1 MRITCFP
8 ALPRVFCFLVLL
20 QVANSRPL
28 EVSLLF
34 WLFYSCMSVEST
46 GLIWQCIAPH
56 YVTCDIKSVTL
67 YFPKWTAFCRRTFAY
82 AAPFV
87 YDSCVHRRRETV
99 TVIIISKMCTVW
111 GVTIWE
117 SYGVCTLFK
126 RKRHI
131 QQIFCSPKSV
141 MKTFFGLKSLFK
153 ESMWTILFNLCDTLQ
168 IAKVTVIQQC

>member
-1 MRITCFP
+1 MRITCFA

-20 QVANSRPL
+20 QVGNSRPL

-34 WLFYSCMSVEST
+34 WLFYACMTVEST

-56 YVTCDIKSVTL
+56 YVMCDIKSVTL
-67 YFPKWTAFCRRTFAY
+67 YFPKWTASVAVHFPMQRLSIMI
-82 AAPFV
+82 AA
-87 YDSCVHRRRETV
+87 SIAGKKTV

-117 SYGVCTLFK
+117 SYGVCTLFE
-126 RKRHI
+126 RKHHI
-131 QQIFCSPKSV
+131 QQISCSPKSV

-153 ESMWTILFNLCDTLQ
+153 ESMWTILFNLRDTLQ

>member
-1 MRITCFP
+1 MRITCFA

-34 WLFYSCMSVEST
+34 WLFYSCMSVESM

-67 YFPKWTAFCRRTFAY
+67 YFPKWTASVAVHFPMQRLSIII
-82 AAPFV
+82 AA
-87 YDSCVHRRRETV
+87 SIGGKKTV
-99 TVIIISKMCTVW
+99 TGIIISKMSTVW
-111 GVTIWE
+111 GVTIRE
-117 SYGVCTLFK
+117 SYGVCTLFE
-126 RKRHI
+126 RKHHI
-131 QQIFCSPKSV
+131 QQISCSPKSV
-141 MKTFFGLKSLFK
+141 MKTFFGLKLLFK
-153 ESMWTILFNLCDTLQ
+153 ESMWTILFNLCDTLH

>member
-1 MRITCFP
+1 MRITCFA

-20 QVANSRPL
+20 QEANCRPL
-28 EVSLLF
+28 EVSLFFFTFL
-34 WLFYSCMSVEST
+34 LLYECREHGVDMTVYSPALRHSK
-46 GLIWQCIAPH
+46 
-56 YVTCDIKSVTL
+56 VTKVNCL
-67 YFPKWTAFCRRTFAY
+67 CRRTFAY
-82 AAPFV
+82 VAPFV
-87 YDSCVHRRRETV
+87 YDSCVHRRRKKV

-126 RKRHI
+126 RKHHI
-131 QQIFCSPKSV
+131 QQISCSPKSI

-153 ESMWTILFNLCDTLQ
+153 ESMWTILFNLRDTLQ

>member
-1 MRITCFP
+1 MRITCFA
-8 ALPRVFCFLVLL
+8 ALPIVFCFLVLL

-34 WLFYSCMSVEST
+34 WLLYSCMTVEST

-56 YVTCDIKSVTL
+56 YVTCDIKSFTL
-67 YFPKWTAFCRRTFAY
+67 YFPKWTASVAVHLPMQRLSFMI
-82 AAPFV
+82 AASIAGEKQLLWLLFQK
-87 YDSCVHRRRETV
+87 T
-99 TVIIISKMCTVW
+99 CTVW

-117 SYGVCTLFK
+117 SYGVCTLFE
-126 RKRHI
+126 RKHHI
-131 QQIFCSPKSV
+131 QQISCSPKSV